1 MGQRGDPTVDPDIIR
16 TQKADLA
23 TIKRNI
29 NLAENLKRAAF
40 TLAVALII
48 SPAIYYYYFK
58 PPAAVFATVLL
69 CCIAFSF
76 LAFVLGISWRAEKF
90 RLEAITEELQ
100 FEIDLLKYPVQ
111 NWEIRAEKTLLQN
124 DKRLR
129 RYYDQNLGENNKLF
143 YVGIL
148 CIILGTA
155 ILGATLYTVY
165 ALSAASMDA
174 KIIVASLGAVGSLL
188 TNYVAAIY
196 LKLHA
201 AASRNLGTF
210 HGRLVDTHQV
220 LLASMIAS
228 RIDDDAKRWGTY
240 ANVAEYIVTH
250 EPKRTQEKKATGED
264 SDRWQYLAKLIEDVS
279 KPEKTKT
286 EE

>member
-1 MGQRGDPTVDPDIIR
+1 MGLPSEQTIDQDIILA
-16 TQKADLA
+16 QKTDLT
-23 TIKRNI
+23 TIKGHI
-29 NLAENLKRAAF
+29 YLAENLKRAAF
-40 TLAVALII
+40 TVAVALII
-48 SPAIYYYYFK
+48 APPIVFWLVK
-58 PPAAVFATVLL
+58 PPAAIFAAILL

-90 RLEAITEELQ
+90 RLDSVSEELQ

-111 NWEIRAEKTLLQN
+111 KWEIRAEKTLLQN

-129 RYYDQNLGENNKLF
+129 RYYDQNLAENNKLF

-148 CIILGTA
+148 CIVLGTV
-155 ILGATLYTVY
+155 ILGATLFTVY
-165 ALSAASMDA
+165 TLNAATIDV
-174 KIIVASLGAVGSLL
+174 KIIVAILGAVGSLL

-201 AASRNLGTF
+201 AASKNLGTF

-228 RIDDDAKRWGTY
+228 RIDDDAKRWVTY
-240 ANVAEYIVTH
+240 ANVAEYIVKH
-250 EPKRTQEKKATGED
+250 EPKRTQERTAVGED
-264 SDRWQYLAKLIEDVS
+264 RDRWESPVKSMEKVS
-279 KPEKTKT
+279 KPEDARL